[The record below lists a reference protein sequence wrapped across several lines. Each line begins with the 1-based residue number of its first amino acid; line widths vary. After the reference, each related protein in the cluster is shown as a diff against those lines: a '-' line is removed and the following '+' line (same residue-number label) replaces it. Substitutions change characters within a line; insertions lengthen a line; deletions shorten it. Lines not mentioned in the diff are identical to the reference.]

1 MLEYSVDLESGGLTP
16 GEEDA
21 VWMMTTFGFF
31 SVVQK
36 PGEKDLTIRSRAR
49 SDLEAL
55 KEEHLPSMGE
65 IIKGGTDYQFRAH
78 ATHDAVAEALGK
90 IAQDID
96 YSNFKDTVE
105 ERQGADRAHV
115 YFEVWSTLHSIKKAT
130 KKTDSEL
137 AKQKGKKLSYGGVV
151 FDGQGRVLLRKVAGG
166 FGGSDWTYAK
176 GRLHKGEKPEETAL
190 REVQEENGTPAKII
204 AEIPGL
210 FEGTDSMTGYF
221 VMEVT
226 GELGPHD
233 KETEKVEW
241 LTPEDAKTRLREC
254 GSTSVVKER
263 DLEVLEAALKVR
275 DAPGTSG
282 NEQYQ
287 KLLKKHK
294 ITLANRSE
302 SSEFVFDIGSTHTSK
317 DGEYRTIRGYGFEK
331 KKAIYIIERENGK
344 LDHKT
349 AKKAN
354 EQYTPRKV

>member
-1 MLEYSVDLESGGLTP
+1 VP
-16 GEEDA
+16 VPAGEEDA
-21 VWMMTTFGFF
+21 VWIMTTFGFF

-55 KEEHLPSMGE
+55 KEKCLPSMGE
-65 IIKGGTDYQFRAH
+65 ITKGGTDYQFRAR
-78 ATHDAVAEALGK
+78 ATHDAVGAALAK
-90 IAQDID
+90 IAEHID
-96 YSNFKDTVE
+96 YSNFKDTVK

-115 YFEVWSTLHSIKKAT
+115 YLEIWSTLHGIKEAT
-130 KKTDSEL
+130 KRTDSEL
-137 AKQKGKKLSYGGVV
+137 AKQRRKKLSYGGVV
-151 FDGQGRVLLRKVAGG
+151 FDDQGRVLLRKVAGR
-166 FGGSDWTYAK
+166 FGGADWTFAK
-176 GRLHKGEKPEETAL
+176 GRWHKGEKPEETAL

-204 AEIPGL
+204 ARIPGL
-210 FEGTDSMTGYF
+210 FEGTVSMTGYF
-221 VMEVT
+221 VMEAT
-226 GELGPHD
+226 GELGPYD

-275 DAPGTSG
+275 DAAGTSG
-282 NEQYQ
+282 DEQYQ

-294 ITLANRSE
+294 IKPANKSE
-302 SSEFVFDIGSTHTSK
+302 SSEFVFEIGSTRTSK
-317 DGEYRTIRGYGFEK
+317 DGEHRTIRGYGFEN

-344 LDHKT
+344 VDHKT

-354 EQYTPRKV
+354 EQYTARKT